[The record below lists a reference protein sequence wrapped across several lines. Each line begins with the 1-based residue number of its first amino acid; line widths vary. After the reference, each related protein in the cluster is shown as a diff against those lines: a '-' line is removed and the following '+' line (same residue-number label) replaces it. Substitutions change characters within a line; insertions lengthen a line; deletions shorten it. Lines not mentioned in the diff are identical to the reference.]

1 MTFRTPKFSVLLV
14 SVFGLAGWVETVPGQ
29 TVVLTAKSGTE
40 LADDLE
46 SLIKAAAPEGDPR
59 ARAVLEAVSRFKAAE
74 LFKGLDRSRG
84 FGLVVTLP
92 KDPGADGPP
101 SVVAAVPVSDFG
113 QFLDSLKDLGLTIDD
128 QPGVPGFS
136 HKVTM
141 PNGNPTLFLLQS
153 RGYALCSL
161 VPDGADR
168 IKAMDPSSWK
178 PRGRGEPILSITV
191 QPSEIPEALKDQFL
205 NQVEA
210 NVHQQDQRR
219 PGEADSEYRGRLAG
233 QNLVVKAFRSM
244 VRDAGAITLD
254 LDLNRKTSEI
264 ALEFA
269 MTARPNTSM
278 ARTLRALTG
287 RRSRFRGL
295 SHDPIQTAWI
305 SLPVAKEVGD
315 LVSDSFERELK
326 EYSEK
331 LESQAEKTLL
341 TRFGELLKANLKVPE
356 IDLGVAVQR
365 TAPDGSNTTPLVVL
379 GGMKIQSGREA
390 ERLVRDAIEK
400 FKLSEN
406 VKTKPGEDVKIHF
419 DVAKAADGTA
429 IHQISG
435 HFEVT
440 DTDLVKSFGKPTGFF
455 AFREDALLVSFGE
468 NGLTP
473 LRRALDGLSS
483 SPAPGGDESVS
494 TIMHMARL
502 GDFADKDQE
511 KFRRA
516 AAQVFRGDHA
526 QHDRIHLGLRG
537 DGDGMRLRLAIDAP
551 VLKLLVLLGDQNQ

>member
-1 MTFRTPKFSVLLV
+1 MTSRTLKFSVLLV
-14 SVFGLAGWVETVPGQ
+14 GVFSLAGWVETAPGQ

-59 ARAVLEAVSRFKAAE
+59 ARAVLEAVSRFQAAE
-74 LFKGLDRSRG
+74 LLKGLDRSRG

-92 KDPGADGPP
+92 KDPGAGGPP

-113 QFLDSLKDLGLTIDD
+113 QLLDSLKDLGLTIDD
-128 QPGVPGFS
+128 RPGVPGFS

-141 PNGNPTLFLLQS
+141 PGGNPTLFILQS
-153 RGYALCSL
+153 KGYALCSP

-210 NVHQQDQRR
+210 NVHQQGPRQ
-219 PGEADSEYRGRLAG
+219 PGEADSQYRGRLAG
-233 QNLVVKAFRSM
+233 QNLALKAFRSM
-244 VRDAGAITLD
+244 VRDAGSITLD

-264 ALEFA
+264 TLEVA
-269 MTARPNTSM
+269 MSARPNTSM

-295 SHDPIQTAWI
+295 SHDPIQAAWI

-326 EYSEK
+326 EHAEK

-341 TRFGELLKANLKVPE
+341 TRLGELLKANLKVPE

-365 TAPDGSNTTPLVVL
+365 AAPEGSNTAPLVVL
-379 GGMKIQSGREA
+379 GGMKIQSGRQA
-390 ERLVRDAIEK
+390 ERLVRDATA
-400 FKLSEN
+400 KLKPGAN
-406 VKTKPGEDVKIHF
+406 VKIDF
-419 DVAKAADGTA
+419 DVAKAADGAA

-435 HFEVT
+435 LFEVT
-440 DTDLVKSFGKPTGFF
+440 DSDLVKSFGKPSLFV
-455 AFREDALLVSFGE
+455 AFRDDALLVSFGE

-483 SPAPGGDESVS
+483 PPASGGDEPVS
-494 TIMHMARL
+494 SMIHVARL

-511 KFRRA
+511 KEKYLRA

-537 DGDGMRLRLAIDAP
+537 VGDGIRLRLAIDAP
-551 VLKLLVLLGDQNQ
+551 VLKLLVLLGNQNQ